1 MTSITTRISVAISAI
16 LLLNSMMLTSAFT
29 TRMTFRVSTTTTLRA
44 LSSTDTSQRISTKLE
59 ELWNEQ
65 VHKELFASQF
75 YLSAS
80 IWCKNEEFE
89 GMSSYM
95 RKESDEERGHAMGF
109 IDFALKK
116 NIPLQLKEV
125 DAPPNSWDSVEE
137 LWEDMLKLEQT
148 NTQSLFELNDEAN
161 SCHDPALITFLQ
173 PYHMEQTESEDALQA
188 KLAKVRDESKTP
200 GLIRQLDEE
209 LGNDEGF

>member
-1 MTSITTRISVAISAI
+1 MTSITTRISIAISAI
-16 LLLNSMMLTSAFT
+16 LLLSHNNNMMLTSAFT
-29 TRMTFRVSTTTTLRA
+29 TRMAPRVNTALRA

-65 VHKELFASQF
+65 VHNELFASQF
-75 YLSAS
+75 YLAAS
-80 IWCKNEEFE
+80 IWCKNKEFE

-125 DAPPNSWDSVEE
+125 DAPPNSWKNVQE

-148 NTQSLFELNDEAN
+148 EHQIPL
-161 SCHDPALITFLQ
+161 
-173 PYHMEQTESEDALQA
+173 
-188 KLAKVRDESKTP
+188 
-200 GLIRQLDEE
+200 
-209 LGNDEGF
+209 